1 MIKYYRKYLL
11 VPILFL
17 LVGCSNEP
25 MIQLS
30 EERQQEIE
38 QKLAQRDAEENAEQE
53 NTSEVASDNQ
63 EQENVEST
71 EEVAPAVPLVN
82 DPSSEW
88 EQAETG
94 TSYNL
99 WDYAPYLA
107 YQIKQFINGAENYTT
122 YMNYNQNDNAQSQIQ
137 LRRGGTVATQVFSM
151 GDGQIRQVTS
161 STNLNPYDNVLSQID
176 TLQAN
181 EPQVLLQEPLTV
193 GTTWSDDSNYQS
205 EITALYNGIETEAG
219 LLTNVV
225 EVTRTS
231 DTSVRKDYYAQNQGF
246 VAMWSSD
253 NLENQGE
260 YWRLTS
266 DTRNVMLTHPMNI
279 YEPDDAST
287 NLVKESQGTF
297 AFQTN
302 GSLAS
307 AFQQMFREIGII
319 DDTIMVNNVYVDSN
333 NVAIID
339 FTPGVVAVFNNYDAS
354 EEAVINSIVYT
365 MGEFFQTNQVRLT
378 VNGNGLLPN
387 SITYPEGG
395 IYNIQL
401 EQEDSPE
408 ENNEAVESV
417 ESVSQPE

>member
-1 MIKYYRKYLL
+1 MIKYYRIYLL
-11 VPILFL
+11 VPILLL
-17 LVGCSNEP
+17 LVGCSSEP

-38 QKLAQRDAEENAEQE
+38 EKLAQREAEENSAQEE

-63 EQENVEST
+63 EQSVTEST
-71 EEVAPAVPLVN
+71 EEVAAAVPLVD

-99 WDYAPYLA
+99 WDYAPYIA
-107 YQIKQFINGAENYTT
+107 YQIKQFSNGAENYTT

-137 LRRGGTVATQVFSM
+137 LRRGGTVATQIFSM

-161 STNLNPYDNVLSQID
+161 STNLNPYDNVLSQIGS
-176 TLQAN
+176 LQTN
-181 EPQVLLQEPLTV
+181 NPQVLLQEPLTV
-193 GTTWSDDSNYQS
+193 GTSWSDDSNYQS
-205 EITALYNGIETEAG
+205 EITALYNSIETEAG
-219 LLTNVV
+219 SLTNVI

-231 DTSVRKDYYAQNQGF
+231 SEGVVKDFYAQNQGH
-246 VAMWSSD
+246 VATWSSD
-253 NLENQGE
+253 SLDNSGE
-260 YWRLTS
+260 YWQLTS
-266 DTRNVMLTHPMNI
+266 DARDVMLTHPMNM
-279 YEPDDAST
+279 YEPDDSAE
-287 NLVKESQGTF
+287 NLVRESQGTF

-307 AFQQMFREIGII
+307 AFQQMFRELGII
-319 DDTIMVNNVYVDSN
+319 DDTIMVNSVSVNSN
-333 NVAIID
+333 NVAVID
-339 FTPGVVAVFNNYDAS
+339 FTPGVVAVFNNYNAS

-365 MGEFFQTNQVRLT
+365 LGEFFQTNQVRLT

-395 IYNIQL
+395 IYTIQL
-401 EQEDSPE
+401 G
-408 ENNEAVESV
+408 NNESSTEESPQSD
-417 ESVSQPE
+417 ESVSQTE